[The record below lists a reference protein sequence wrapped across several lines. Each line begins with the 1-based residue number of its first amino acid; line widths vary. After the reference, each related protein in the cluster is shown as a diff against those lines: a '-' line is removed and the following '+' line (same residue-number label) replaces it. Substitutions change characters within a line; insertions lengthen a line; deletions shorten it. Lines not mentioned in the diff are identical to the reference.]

1 MKLARVFILLVILIA
16 PLLTRAEG
24 RYQVI
29 PLLDSSGGFG
39 PEKVVII
46 DTVAGH
52 MWIWT
57 ESPANPVDPGG
68 RYLIYQGKLRPG
80 NTMGEII
87 YKQEWGSGP
96 GRKSDKPMKKRR

>member
-1 MKLARVFILLVILIA
+1 MKRRLSVFILLVSLIV
-16 PLLTRAEG
+16 PVITKAEG
-24 RYQVI
+24 RYQII
-29 PLLDSSGGFG
+29 PLSSSGGIG

-52 MWIWT
+52 MWVWT

-87 YKQEWGSGP
+87 DKQEWSSAP
-96 GRKSDKPMKKRR
+96 VKKRR

>member
-1 MKLARVFILLVILIA
+1 MKRLLSVFMLLMS
-16 PLLTRAEG
+16 LTSPVMTKAEG

-29 PLLDSSGGFG
+29 PLPNSTGIG
-39 PEKVVII
+39 PEKVVIL

-52 MWIWT
+52 MWVWV

-87 YKQEWGSGP
+87 DKQEWSSTP
-96 GRKSDKPMKKRR
+96 AKKRR

>member
-1 MKLARVFILLVILIA
+1 MKRLLSVFMLSV
-16 PLLTRAEG
+16 LLTLPVMTYAEG

-29 PLLDSSGGFG
+29 PLSNSGGLG
-39 PEKVVII
+39 PEKVVIL

-52 MWIWT
+52 MWVWV

-80 NTMGEII
+80 NSMGEII
-87 YKQEWGSGP
+87 DKQEWGSAP
-96 GRKSDKPMKKRR
+96 RKKRR

>member
-16 PLLTRAEG
+16 PLLTWAEA
-24 RYQVI
+24 RYQII
-29 PLLDSSGGFG
+29 PLPDSSGGFG

-87 YKQEWGSGP
+87 YKQEWSSGP
-96 GRKSDKPMKKRR
+96 GRKSDKSMKKRR

>member
-1 MKLARVFILLVILIA
+1 MKRLQWVFILLVTLTL
-16 PLLTRAEG
+16 PVMTRAEG

-29 PLLDSSGGFG
+29 PLSDGGGLG

-52 MWIWT
+52 MWVWA

-87 YKQEWGSGP
+87 YKQEWS
-96 GRKSDKPMKKRR
+96 SKPKKRR